1 MQAFT
6 QQEGLNMGR
15 TITQRNKK
23 KPAKARR
30 RRTMRRGRRYDLN
43 ESEMEENFYMYS
55 YEDLPEIESDL
66 LENDVKPEIHRD
78 YYL

>member
-1 MQAFT
+1 
-6 QQEGLNMGR
+6 MGR

>member
-1 MQAFT
+1 
-6 QQEGLNMGR
+6 MGR
-15 TITQRNKK
+15 TITQRKK

>member
-1 MQAFT
+1 
-6 QQEGLNMGR
+6 MGR
-15 TITQRNKK
+15 TTTRQKK

-30 RRTMRRGRRYDLN
+30 RRSMRRSKPSEMK
-43 ESEMEENFYMYS
+43 ESEMEDNFYMYS

-66 LENDVKPEIHRD
+66 FDADVKPEINRD